1 MFDGKRNCK
10 RNKKISSMRRRIF
23 IKQMTPA
30 EVGDTKTHEKYIR
43 LPNNFDYQAF
53 FQQEG
58 TINGSVI
65 QIDFNAEYHGEQT
78 DVMPLKFVYYESSN
92 QEKRIPS
99 LGPIFDK
106 YKVTSSDV
114 VCIESRTVN
123 SRTSF
128 LISFKKSSEL
138 RVFTSPIF
146 YEIEEVE
153 EDIKKQA
160 LNSSAPN
167 QIIYYGA
174 PGTGKSYSIDCI
186 VNEDNSIRTT
196 FHPDSD
202 YSTFVGAYKPV
213 MEKVKM
219 SVVVG
224 EGVRFAEG
232 KEGHPGTEQKIVY
245 KYNPQAFLK
254 AYVNAWE
261 KYNPENNE
269 PYYLVIEE
277 INRGNCAQ
285 IFGDIFQ
292 LLDRNNMG
300 SSSYTIDADDDIRK
314 FLATDEKGFA
324 RFSEEQK
331 EIIKN
336 FVLIKNSGREENI
349 GERILNGTKLL
360 LPPNLRI
367 WATMNTSDQSLFPI
381 DSAFKR
387 RWDWKYSPI
396 KYNNEDWLI
405 EIDGRYYSWV
415 SFQKEV
421 NARIFD
427 ATKSEDKMLGDYFVN
442 PYDGI
447 ITKDLLL
454 NKILFYLWND
464 VCKDGE
470 GDIFRI
476 SETEEI
482 SFSTLHN
489 EEGQSKLIEMFD
501 YLGLAEID
509 FSDETNLNKEGTDK
523 RTNYSINGEG
533 TFSMSSA
540 ARKIIQDYANNNP
553 SISPEEMC
561 KFWNEM
567 RKDCM
572 RLDWKKS
579 PNDNV
584 NFDRYIKIDW
594 GNNNFAYVRIGW
606 SGDVFKSFVSK
617 LKEKGLDYE
626 VEPIK
631 K

>member
-1 MFDGKRNCK
+1 
-10 RNKKISSMRRRIF
+10 
-23 IKQMTPA
+23 
-30 EVGDTKTHEKYIR
+30 
-43 LPNNFDYQAF
+43 
-53 FQQEG
+53 
-58 TINGSVI
+58 
-65 QIDFNAEYHGEQT
+65 
-78 DVMPLKFVYYESSN
+78 
-92 QEKRIPS
+92 
-99 LGPIFDK
+99 
-106 YKVTSSDV
+106 
-114 VCIESRTVN
+114 
-123 SRTSF
+123 
-128 LISFKKSSEL
+128 
-138 RVFTSPIF
+138 
-146 YEIEEVE
+146 
-153 EDIKKQA
+153 
-160 LNSSAPN
+160 
-167 QIIYYGA
+167 
-174 PGTGKSYSIDCI
+174 
-186 VNEDNSIRTT
+186 
-196 FHPDSD
+196 
-202 YSTFVGAYKPV
+202 
-213 MEKVKM
+213 M